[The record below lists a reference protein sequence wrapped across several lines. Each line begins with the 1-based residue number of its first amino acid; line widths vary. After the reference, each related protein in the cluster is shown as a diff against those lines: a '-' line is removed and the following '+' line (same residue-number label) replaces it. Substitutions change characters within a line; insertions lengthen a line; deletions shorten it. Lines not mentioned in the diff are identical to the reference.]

1 MIRQLRR
8 LFLLSALGLGGLA
21 LVLAAAVVL
30 TILVM
35 YRLDDRVISLPPPR
49 GPHAVGRSL
58 IQWHDGSRNRD
69 LMVFIW
75 YPAVAGEAEVRC
87 AYIPG
92 KLGEMNAQG
101 MLPIP
106 ARRVREIRVNAT
118 ADPRPAPDRM
128 PVLIM
133 LPGMGR
139 NPANYT
145 TMAEDL
151 ASFGNLVMG
160 VTPTGSTAVVFS
172 DGVVS
177 PVREFNPRTDD
188 VQDARHYVDQW
199 SEDASFALDRLMAD
213 PRFAGHIVSGEIGVF
228 GHSFGGNVALHL
240 LASDRRIT
248 RAADIDGEFLGETLG
263 YLTKPILILAG
274 AGDLGSRERALCEQ
288 GVPGS
293 RFHEFPGAKHMNFSD
308 AGILPSRFPIP
319 KSVLMLGDV
328 DGAKLLYETSDQL
341 RIFLTIPFEWYP

>member
-1 MIRQLRR
+1 MIRQLRQF
-8 LFLLSALGLGGLA
+8 FLLLALAVGGLA
-21 LVLAAAVVL
+21 LALAASGALIV
-30 TILVM
+30 LVM

-49 GPHAVGRSL
+49 GPHAVGQCL
-58 IQWHDGSRNRD
+58 VQWHDKGRNRD

-75 YPAVAGEAEVRC
+75 YPAIAGAMGARC
-87 AYIPG
+87 EYIPG
-92 KLGEMNAQG
+92 KWGESNAQG

-106 ARRVREIRVNAT
+106 ARRLREIMVNAKENL
-118 ADPRPAPDRM
+118 PIIPDRM
-128 PVLIM
+128 PVLVM

-145 TMAEDL
+145 TLAEDL
-151 ASFGNLVMG
+151 ASFGNLVVG
-160 VTPTGSTAVVFS
+160 VTPTGSTPVIFS

-177 PVREFNPRTDD
+177 PVREFNSRIDD
-188 VQDARHYVDQW
+188 VQTAQHYVDQW
-199 SEDASFALDRLMAD
+199 SEDASFALDQLMAD
-213 PRFAGHIVSGEIGVF
+213 PRFASHILPRAIGVF
-228 GHSFGGNVALHL
+228 GHSFGGNVALHML
-240 LASDRRIT
+240 SADRRIT
-248 RAADIDGEFLGETLG
+248 RAADIDGAFFGQTLG
-263 YLTKPILILAG
+263 HLTKPILILAG

-293 RFHEFPGAKHMNFSD
+293 GFHEFPGAKHMNFSD

-341 RIFLTIPFEWYP
+341 RSFFDCPL